1 MSVSSSTITSTIT
14 RQHLLSAPELVDR
27 CYRRLR
33 ETADGGD
40 ACMDT
45 GGLVAGV
52 GSLRLTPADTGFTAW
67 HRDPDSSGDEPGP
80 RGDAA
85 WLWPTGESAGG
96 GAQRRPG
103 GPRILF
109 LHGGG
114 YTYYSPWSPGCTAT
128 STLFWTISHAFLSP
142 ASPHTCRVRCS
153 TWCHC

>member
-1 MSVSSSTITSTIT
+1 MSVSPPTIT
-14 RQHLLSAPELVDR
+14 RQHLISAPELVDR

-40 ACMDT
+40 ACLDK

-52 GSLRLTPADTGFTAW
+52 GSLRLTPAVTGFPAW
-67 HRDPDSSGDEPGP
+67 HRDPDSTGDEPGP

-85 WLWPTGESAGG
+85 WLWPTGESTGG
-96 GAQRRPG
+96 GGGGGGGGGQRRPG

-114 YTYYSPWSPGCTAT
+114 YIQCT
-128 STLFWTISHAFLSP
+128 IQ
-142 ASPHTCRVRCS
+142 
-153 TWCHC
+153 